1 MLPSAR
7 LSVSLCAGFGL
18 AHVAGP
24 FLFSGVSKVV
34 CESTLPVF
42 VTGFSQANPLQPNPC
57 GGEPPEEG
65 GWFEK
70 SDDRRWHEFSLRPL
84 YMER

>member
-1 MLPSAR
+1 MVL
-7 LSVSLCAGFGL
+7 
-18 AHVAGP
+18 
-24 FLFSGVSKVV
+24 SGVSKVV

-70 SDDRRWHEFSLRPL
+70 GLVGFDALHATHRPFFVS
-84 YMER
+84 R

>member
-70 SDDRRWHEFSLRPL
+70 S
-84 YMER
+84 ERALVHGSQLSSFFG